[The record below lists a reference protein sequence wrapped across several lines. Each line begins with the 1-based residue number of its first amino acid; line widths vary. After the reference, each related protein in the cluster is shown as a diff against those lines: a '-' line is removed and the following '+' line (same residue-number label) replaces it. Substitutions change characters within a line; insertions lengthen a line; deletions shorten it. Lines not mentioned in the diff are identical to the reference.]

1 MFAMFNFFVVYYY
14 LFVMINF
21 LFVLIKYF
29 FSIARINYLLLK
41 KFKILCKHRQVWIN
55 LMIFS

>member
-29 FSIARINYLLLK
+29 FSIARINYLFLK
-41 KFKILCKHRQVWIN
+41 NSKYYANIDKCGLI
-55 LMIFS
+55 